1 MRFTTSR
8 AARGLP
14 AVALGLLLVVPLLS
28 GCGQNTFGN
37 GLTTSSI
44 TTGSTTPRST
54 PQNPPRPYTWNG
66 RPAYAYGNYGQPPPT
81 YGGYR
86 QQPAPPFRPYTQ
98 PRTAAY
104 GTYGYKP
111 APAYGTQ
118 PRQPTT
124 VWRASPRPPAR
135 PVTQPATAG
144 YARTVEVM
152 GGDTLYSIARRHGV
166 TVASLVD
173 TNRLSGIEIH
183 PGQRLLLPTGAR

>member
-1 MRFTTSR
+1 MRSPTFR

-14 AVALGLLLVVPLLS
+14 VVALGLLLTVPLLS
-28 GCGQNTFGN
+28 GCGQNSMGN

-54 PQNPPRPYTWNG
+54 PQNPPPHYTWNG
-66 RPAYAYGNYGQPPPT
+66 RPAYSYGNYAQPPPPA

-86 QQPAPPFRPYTQ
+86 PQPAPSYGAYT
-98 PRTAAY
+98 PRRTAAY
-104 GTYGYKP
+104 GTYGQKP
-111 APAYGTQ
+111 APAYGAQT
-118 PRQPTT
+118 RQPTT
-124 VWRASPRPPAR
+124 IWRASPRPPAR
-135 PVTQPATAG
+135 PAPTTPG

-183 PGQRLLLPTGAR
+183 PGQRLLLPAGAR